1 MKLKL
6 YEIIDQRAIRLATY
20 YQWTLEELFAQAL
33 DKLKTPSSSDDLML
47 GLFSEEPELIDEMV
61 ESAMQTRE
69 KQSWIKRY
77 STQTYFRRF

>member
-1 MKLKL
+1 MKTLEL
-6 YEIIDQRAIRLATY
+6 QLDENTFQRAIRLATD

-33 DKLKTPSSSDDLML
+33 DKLKAPSSSDDSIL

-69 KQSWIKRY
+69 KQSWRQ
-77 STQTYFRRF
+77 SGG